1 MFSCNGKMEGNPI
14 ALTGLSRKDARQTSM
29 ACVLSEK
36 LHFNV
41 TSTANSIRSSSRT
54 VDFYK
59 TRKINLSLKYLHL
72 SLVLIRK
79 SDWLCNRPRQ
89 INPKKRKN
97 IYNKFGKRKKADEDR
112 FS

>member
-89 INPKKRKN
+89 INPKKRKKY
-97 IYNKFGKRKKADEDR
+97 IQQIWKNKKSR
-112 FS
+112 